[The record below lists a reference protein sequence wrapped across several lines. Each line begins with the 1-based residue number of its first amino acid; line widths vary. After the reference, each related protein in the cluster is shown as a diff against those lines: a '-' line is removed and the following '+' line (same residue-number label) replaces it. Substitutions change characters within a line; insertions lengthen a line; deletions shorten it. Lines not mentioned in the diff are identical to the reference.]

1 MAEPKRRKPGRPR
14 RVGPAR
20 ETVVALKGSP
30 EWKAWLD
37 GFADHCRLGLADTIE
52 QSLDYYAQERRYPPT
67 AEAVRTG
74 TACSERHRHGRGSP
88 RSVGAFPRLE
98 QGAS

>member
-1 MAEPKRRKPGRPR
+1 MGSQERRKPGRPR
-14 RVGPAR
+14 RAGPVR

-52 QSLDYYAQERRYPPT
+52 QSLLYYAKERDFLGPPK
-67 AEAVRTG
+67 R
-74 TACSERHRHGRGSP
+74 
-88 RSVGAFPRLE
+88 
-98 QGAS
+98 